1 MSTHR
6 PSRQHGTTLIEVL
19 VTMVILAFGLLGLA
33 AFQSKVQLGSLE
45 AYQRAQA
52 VILLADMQARMNGN
66 YVNAGSYVGA
76 VYGVDDTA
84 TSCAGTAAGAPRDI
98 CEWSMALKG
107 NAETGADA
115 SKLGAMKD
123 ARGCVTQIQARVVNV
138 GVSCVRG
145 IYLVSVAWQ
154 GLHATIPPSPVC
166 GQNQYGEETHR
177 RVITARVVAG
187 TPECY

>member
-1 MSTHR
+1 MANHR
-6 PSRQHGTTLIEVL
+6 PRRHDGTTLIEVL

-33 AFQSKVQLGSLE
+33 AFQSKVQIGSLE
-45 AYQRAQA
+45 SYQRAQA

-76 VYGVDDTA
+76 TYGAGDTV
-84 TSCAGTAAGAPRDI
+84 TSCAGVAAGGARDR
-98 CEWSMALKG
+98 CEWSLALLGGSEKG
-107 NAETGADA
+107 TDA
-115 SKLGAMKD
+115 SNLGAMTG
-123 ARGCVTQIQARVVNV
+123 ARGCVTQIQARVSNP

-166 GQNQYGEETHR
+166 GKGQYGEDTMR

-187 TPECY
+187 TPECF